1 MVESFSTDRTDDWT
15 KQMLHSLSIAGTVV
29 FSTRELSQKEF
40 LMSNTPT
47 DTEPTGGTG
56 ADRNTLNTDTMK
68 WVSAIV
74 ALAGLGLVAYP
85 FMFEATE
92 AATWSDVL
100 AGTVIFLLGG
110 YNFYQLTRDRLAN
123 VAVASLATLLGL
135 WALVS
140 PAVIEMGS
148 SELATTTA
156 GGGLIVAALSAYNA
170 YATNRADTPERAP
183 ARA

>member
-1 MVESFSTDRTDDWT
+1 M
-15 KQMLHSLSIAGTVV
+15 Q
-29 FSTRELSQKEF
+29 
-40 LMSNTPT
+40 
-47 DTEPTGGTG
+47 
-56 ADRNTLNTDTMK
+56 

-92 AATWSDVL
+92 AATWNDTLV
-100 AGTVIFLLGG
+100 GTAIFLLAG
-110 YNFYQLTRDRLAN
+110 YNFYRLSKDRLAS
-123 VAVASLATLLGL
+123 VGIASLATLLGL

-148 SELATTTA
+148 NELAMTTA
-156 GGGLIVAALSAYNA
+156 AGGLIVAALSAYNA
-170 YATNRADTPERAP
+170 YANSRADTPERAP